1 MRLLPAEADH
11 GRGRAGPP
19 GRGVAE
25 EGREATEDDPDGIR
39 NICRCGS
46 YPRIREAV
54 RPARSAAGR
63 M

>member
-1 MRLLPAEADH
+1 MAAVALVR
-11 GRGRAGPP
+11 RVAGSR

-25 EGREATEDDPDGIR
+25 VGREVTEDDPDGIR

-54 RPARSAAGR
+54 RPARSSAGR